1 MHAKDMSEKDFCRRD
16 LVGVPRGFSPALA
29 SGGGGNL
36 CRTIGLRTKSYRTT
50 QMSAG
55 SVSHDTF
62 VYKNLSHDTGA
73 AAGFVSREV
82 GIMNVR

>member
-16 LVGVPRGFSPALA
+16 LVNARRASRQPSPLA
-29 SGGGGNL
+29 SSGV

-55 SVSHDTF
+55 FVSHDTF
-62 VYKNLSHDTGA
+62 VYKNLSHDTGEP
-73 AAGFVSREV
+73 AGFVSREV